1 MERRQ
6 PSGKPRRERA
16 EAPTARPA
24 PRAAQTAAA
33 HRGAGEGFAD
43 PGASPTWSW
52 ANRGCGEAAAA
63 AAAPEEGVVI
73 TGDCSSPETSGA
85 GAGPGGAREP
95 PGHLGRPARGGGPP
109 PRRGPPGQKPGHAG
123 RAGAG
128 SAGPDG
134 RSAGTGLEGHRLR
147 FPAFSRQGQRARLDC
162 PPWEEGI
169 RRLKDPGTG

>member
-1 MERRQ
+1 M
-6 PSGKPRRERA
+6 K
-16 EAPTARPA
+16 A
-24 PRAAQTAAA
+24 PRTPGRVPPGVGRTGAA
-33 HRGAGEGFAD
+33 EK
-43 PGASPTWSW
+43 
-52 ANRGCGEAAAA
+52 AAAA

-134 RSAGTGLEGHRLR
+134 RSAGTGLEGYRLR

-169 RRLKDPGTG
+169 RPLKDPGTGWVESLTLLPFFLLIALH